1 MSFPLAMVLRQETEG
16 LLSHLDDF
24 IEKLNE
30 VCDSVEVGS
39 DLWRDMIIITGLAV
53 RCESAIDEII
63 ANPASTIVREVFK
76 HKGSREKHDE

>member
-1 MSFPLAMVLRQETEG
+1 MSFPLAMLLRQETEG

-24 IEKLNE
+24 IERLNE
-30 VCDSVEVGS
+30 ACDSVETGS

-63 ANPASTIVREVFK
+63 ATPASSIMREVFK
-76 HKGSREKHDE
+76 HKGGSNTHDE